1 MDERRST
8 TTPTRTSDDG
18 ALSLAQRVLRVGWWT
33 TAVTLTVGLYVALD
47 RAAWVDSLAESTQGG
62 LRIASGA
69 ALIALAG
76 LLDPW
81 GTREEPRD

>member
-1 MDERRST
+1 MAEHRLAT
-8 TTPTRTSDDG
+8 TSHRASDDG
-18 ALSLAQRVLRVGWWT
+18 TLSLTQRVLRVGWWT

>member
-1 MDERRST
+1 MDEHEPMTAS
-8 TTPTRTSDDG
+8 PRTSAD
-18 ALSLAQRVLRVGWWT
+18 APSLTQRVLRVGWWT
-33 TAVTLTVGLYVALD
+33 TAVILTVGVYVALA
-47 RAAWVDSLAESTQGG
+47 RSAWVDGLAEPTQGG
-62 LRIASGA
+62 LRIATGA